1 MKNVLIIG
9 ANGTTGTHIARKL
22 KGSSE
27 FEPIAMIRKEEQ
39 KSKFD
44 DLGVKSVHGDL
55 EGDVDSAI
63 KSADHVIFAAGSGS
77 KTGVDK
83 TYAVDRDGAI
93 KTIDKAKEH
102 GIEKYVMLSSMGAH
116 DPQIVKEGAFHDYL
130 VAKHDA
136 DEHLKNSGLN
146 YTIVRPGALTKND
159 GKGKIEAA
167 PHLNKQGEISRE
179 DVADVLINSLS
190 NADASDQTFE
200 ILEGDKTIEEAI
212 KNLN

>member
-1 MKNVLIIG
+1 MKKVLVIG
-9 ANGTTGTHIARKL
+9 ANGSTGTHIAKKL

-27 FEPIAMIRKEEQ
+27 FEPIAMIRNEEQ

-44 DLGVKSVHGDL
+44 DLGVQSVQGDL
-55 EGDVDSAI
+55 EGDIDDAV

-77 KTGVDK
+77 STGTDK

-93 KTIDKAKEH
+93 KSIDKSKEH

-130 VAKHDA
+130 VAKHEA
-136 DEHLKNSGLN
+136 DEHLKKSGLD

-159 GKGKIEAA
+159 GKGKIQAA

-179 DVADVLINSLS
+179 DVAEVMIHALS
-190 NADASDQTFE
+190 NNGAKNQTFE
-200 ILEGDKTIEEAI
+200 ILEGDSSIDEAI
-212 KNLN
+212 INLG